1 MSKLL
6 VAYWIKFYCM
16 KKILCIAIEVASAL
30 LFINSANAQP
40 ADSSGKVLRHIV
52 IITFKAGV
60 NADSI
65 KRLDN
70 VYMELSKSPLVED
83 FETGVNVST
92 RDVGVLKH
100 VYVTTFRSKDDMAA
114 YAKGPQFADLFKIS
128 LPIAEDVMVVDY
140 WAKK

>member
-1 MSKLL
+1 
-6 VAYWIKFYCM
+6 M
-16 KKILCIAIEVASAL
+16 KKILCIAFEVASAL

-100 VYVTTFRSKDDMAA
+100 VYVTTFRSEDDMNA
-114 YAKGPQFADLFKIS
+114 YAKGPRFADLFKIS
-128 LPIAEDVMVVDY
+128 LPIAEDVTVVDY

>member
-16 KKILCIAIEVASAL
+16 KKILCIAFEVASAL

-52 IITFKAGV
+52 IITFKAGA

-70 VYMELSKSPLVED
+70 VYMELSKSPIVDD

-128 LPIAEDVMVVDY
+128 LPIAEDVTVVDY